1 VKMTHQELS
10 LAAWQASPLAGLPA
24 DVRDALLASAV
35 VVRVPGGRS
44 VVEANGGPLI
54 ALVHCGHM
62 RVQWATA
69 DGRSA
74 TIRYVGAGQ
83 VLGLP
88 SAVAGSTPWS
98 VYAVSECELTMMS
111 GTRLSDI
118 AQRDA
123 TVAWYLARLLVEIAY
138 ESIDVLGGNIFEPV
152 LQRVSRHLLELAER
166 TEGGLVV
173 TADQDELAH
182 SIGSVREVIARA
194 LRTLRE
200 AGLVR
205 RVASGLL
212 LTDPARL
219 HELAAGVPCGRAA
232 SVAE

>member
-1 VKMTHQELS
+1 VKTTHQELS
-10 LAAWQASPLAGLPA
+10 LTAWQASPLAGLPA
-24 DVRDALLASAV
+24 GVRDALLASAF
-35 VVRVPGGRS
+35 VVRVPSGRLI
-44 VVEANGGPLI
+44 VEANGGPLI

-62 RVQWATA
+62 RVQWTTA

-74 TIRYVGAGQ
+74 TIRHVGAGQ
-83 VLGLP
+83 LLGLP

-98 VYAVSECELTMMS
+98 VYAVTECELTMMS
-111 GTRLSDI
+111 GTTLRDT
-118 AQRDA
+118 AQTDA

-138 ESIDVLGGNIFEPV
+138 ESIEVLGGNIFEPV

-166 TEGGLVV
+166 TGDGLVV
-173 TADQDELAH
+173 TCDQDELAH
-182 SIGSVREVIARA
+182 SIGSVRVVIARA

-205 RVASGLL
+205 RVPSGLL

-219 HELAAGVPCGRAA
+219 HELAAGLPCPSTA